1 MDCSKNWK
9 YDKNMLDNLIT
20 ELDDDWQIFFKRDD
34 IYQKLSDLFKILGDD
49 YDKFNEHLSIYPS
62 PGLLFTAFKDLN
74 PKEIKVV
81 ILGQD
86 PYHQPGQAMG
96 LSFSVPD
103 DIKVPPSL
111 VNIYK
116 ELLSD
121 IEGFNIPYS
130 GDLTAWK
137 NENILL
143 LNSSL
148 TVLESKPMRHM
159 KYWKPITDLLIEYI
173 SDIKKVKI
181 FMLWGNSSK
190 SKKEFIKNNN
200 FNYILDSNH
209 PSPLSANRGGWFGC
223 KHFSK
228 CNIIL
233 QKNNISPINWCL
245 S

>member
-116 ELLSD
+116 ELRTD
-121 IEGFNIPYS
+121 IENFEIPNN
-130 GDLTAWK
+130 GNLTRWK
-137 NENILL
+137 YEKVMM

-148 TVLESKPMRHM
+148 TVLQSKPMYYM
-159 KYWKPITDLLIEYI
+159 KYWKFITDEIIKYI
-173 SDIKKVKI
+173 SEQNQAKV

-190 SKKEFIKNNN
+190 AKKKIIRESPL
-200 FNYILDSNH
+200 NYILEANH
-209 PSPLSANRGGWFGC
+209 PSPLSANKGGWFGC
-223 KHFSK
+223 KHFTK
-228 CNIIL
+228 CNNFLI
-233 QKNNISPINWCL
+233 KNNIKKILW
-245 S
+245 